1 MKIVTL
7 MENESID
14 SRLKNAHGLSFYI
27 EHKEH
32 KILFDLGP
40 NNGFIKNAEI
50 LGIDL
55 AQVDTVVISHGHFDH
70 SRGLKKFMD
79 INSKATI
86 YVSRDIFNQHYKR
99 VKFLYLPIGVKE
111 PKDLDRFVFINK
123 SKKLSEDMNIYA
135 RVKTVKLV
143 IGDDTLLA
151 KRNHQYVNDPFDD
164 EIYLIIKNDKNN
176 VLFSG
181 CSHKG
186 IENIVDELEKRES
199 TSITHVVGGF
209 HMSHYDPQDLIQTTY
224 LESLGQKLY
233 KKKTQTYF
241 SCHCTGDDAYLAL
254 KPQMKEKL
262 KRIKTGSII
271 NL

>member
-1 MKIVTL
+1 MKVITL

-14 SRLKNAHGLSFYI
+14 SRLKSAHGLSFYI

-40 NNGFIKNAEI
+40 NGNFIKNAEI

-55 AQVDTVVISHGHFDH
+55 TQIDTVVISHGHFDH
-70 SRGLKKFMD
+70 GKGLKKFLE

-86 YVSRDIFNQHYKR
+86 YLSKNAFDPYYKK
-99 VKFLYLPIGVKE
+99 VKFLYIPIGLKQ
-111 PKDLDRFVFINK
+111 PKDVKQFVFINK
-123 SKKLSEDMNIYA
+123 SRKISEDINIYA
-135 RVKTVKLV
+135 KVKSVKQI
-143 IGDDTLLA
+143 IGDDSLLA
-151 KRNHQYVNDPFDD
+151 KRDSQYISDPFDH
-164 EIYLIIKNDKNN
+164 EIYLVIKTEKNN

-186 IENIVDELEKRES
+186 IENIVDELEKREPQP
-199 TSITHVVGGF
+199 ITHVIGGF

-233 KKKTQTYF
+233 KKKTQTFF
-241 SCHCTGDDAYLAL
+241 SCHCTGDNAYLAL
-254 KPQMKEKL
+254 KPQMREKL
-262 KRIKTGSII
+262 KRIKTGSVI